1 MQFQVPQFIETE
13 DRVVGPLTLK
23 QFGYIAAAGILI
35 VIFFLLFNFWLW
47 LILTALVS
55 SIGLALAF
63 VKVNGRS
70 LIIFLRALFDSF
82 WRPKIYVFQ
91 PKLPKTEAEV
101 RKIIMARREPTA
113 PAKSKAPT
121 LGGIKGL
128 WQWLST
134 SKTAIPR
141 REQPLPRNFGY
152 PQARFK
158 EKYELVRRLTGERE
172 LAKRVDYR

>member
-23 QFGYIAAAGILI
+23 QFAYIAAAGILV

-55 SIGLALAF
+55 SVGLALAF
-63 VKVNGRS
+63 VRVNGRP
-70 LIIFLRALFDSF
+70 LIVFLRALFDNF
-82 WRPKIYVFQ
+82 WKPKIYVFQ
-91 PKLPKTEAEV
+91 PRIPRTEVEA
-101 RKIIMARREPTA
+101 RKIIATHRTPA
-113 PAKSKAPT
+113 PATPKPPT

-128 WQWLST
+128 WQWMST

>member
-23 QFGYIAAAGILI
+23 QFAYIAAAGILV

-55 SIGLALAF
+55 SVGLALAF

-70 LIIFLRALFDSF
+70 LIVFLRALFDNF
-82 WRPKIYVFQ
+82 WKPKIYVFQ
-91 PKLPKTEAEV
+91 PRIPKTEAEV
-101 RKIIMARREPTA
+101 KKIIIAHKEPRA
-113 PAKSKAPT
+113 PAEPKKPT
-121 LGGIKGL
+121 LGGIKNL
-128 WQWLST
+128 WQWMAT

-141 REQPLPRNFGY
+141 REQPLPRNFGH
-152 PQARFK
+152 PPVRFK